1 VGCSPP
7 PHRWGPGGAELSTV
21 QWILLLNFA
30 VTLIHRFKEYRYP
43 SGEPWI
49 LNEVFHPKG
58 GPVGRYPPN
67 QLNATFF
74 NVLA

>member
-1 VGCSPP
+1 MGCSPP

-30 VTLIHRFKEYRYP
+30 VILIHQFEEYRYP
-43 SGEPWI
+43 VGEPWI
-49 LNEVFHPKG
+49 LNEVFQPKG
-58 GPVGRYPPN
+58 GPVDRYPLN
-67 QLNATFF
+67 QLNATFI